1 MKFLSDK
8 LKERKSYLI
17 VFSLIGL
24 LFSCFKK
31 EEINEEIIK
40 IYLNHSYYNLSY
52 SEIKKVVGDNIFNLK
67 KIDKNFNL
75 VNLKKGRKLTLYD
88 DKLKVEKKFY
98 PFIIKKINGE
108 YRIVYLFRNDKINF
122 QEIIGSKI
130 NKINNI
136 DIQDKTEKEIENI
149 LKTKDVIEMIL
160 EKNKKT
166 DSVKFEKDVI
176 FFPFVW
182 GFNLSDDVKYIRIH
196 AFFEHSDVDFENL
209 LNDGK
214 SLRNLVIDLR
224 DLKMGNLEEMSKI
237 ASYFVGKDKVLF
249 YEKSSKNIYNKTF
262 ISDNGNFSKT
272 NIMVI
277 VNKNTAFLGEILA
290 ASLKENNNAIIIG
303 EKTAGNFYLTK
314 AFNLSDKRFCIL
326 SVAKLYPPSNKEM
339 DFVEPDH
346 YYEDNEEKDIDKL
359 NYIIDTDPLF
369 NEILNKYIFS
379 S

>member
-8 LKERKSYLI
+8 LKNIKSYLT
-17 VFSLIGL
+17 VVSLIGL

-40 IYLNHSYYNLSY
+40 IYLSNSYYNLSY
-52 SEIKKVVGDNIFNLK
+52 SEIKKVVEDNIFNLK

-108 YRIVYLFRNDKINF
+108 YRIVYLFKNDKINF
-122 QEIIGSKI
+122 EKIIDSKI

-149 LKTKDVIEMIL
+149 LKTKDVIEMTL

-166 DSVKFEKDVI
+166 DSVKFEKNVI

-182 GFNLSDDVKYIRIH
+182 GFNLSDDVKYVRIH
-196 AFFEHSDVDFENL
+196 GFFEHSDVAFENL

-214 SLRNLVIDLR
+214 SLRN
-224 DLKMGNLEEMSKI
+224 
-237 ASYFVGKDKVLF
+237 
-249 YEKSSKNIYNKTF
+249 
-262 ISDNGNFSKT
+262 
-272 NIMVI
+272 
-277 VNKNTAFLGEILA
+277 
-290 ASLKENNNAIIIG
+290 
-303 EKTAGNFYLTK
+303 
-314 AFNLSDKRFCIL
+314 
-326 SVAKLYPPSNKEM
+326 
-339 DFVEPDH
+339 VE
-346 YYEDNEEKDIDKL
+346 
-359 NYIIDTDPLF
+359 
-369 NEILNKYIFS
+369 
-379 S
+379 